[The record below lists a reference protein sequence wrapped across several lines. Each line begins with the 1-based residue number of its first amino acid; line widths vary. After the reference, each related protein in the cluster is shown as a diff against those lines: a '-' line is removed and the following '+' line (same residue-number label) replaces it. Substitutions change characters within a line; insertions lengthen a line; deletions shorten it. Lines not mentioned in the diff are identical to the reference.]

1 MSQGYIPPNQSDQQP
16 QRRRRS
22 AAPQQQ
28 QFNTQP
34 PPQPAPIYQQPMHP
48 APQQQ
53 GYVQQ
58 PQVGAACPRCGSNRI
73 NISMVQTAAST
84 RTRGRGCLWRL
95 MRFFLIL
102 ITAGLWLFIGKSK
115 GKSKTRIQSEKT
127 AICQNCG
134 NSWAM

>member
-1 MSQGYIPPNQSDQQP
+1 MSQGYIPPNQPEP

-28 QFNTQP
+28 QPFNAPP
-34 PPQPAPIYQQPMHP
+34 PPQPAPVYQQPMQP
-48 APQQQ
+48 AMQHQ

-58 PQVGAACPRCGSNRI
+58 PQSGTTCPRCGSNRI

-84 RTRGRGCLWRL
+84 RNRGRGCLWGL
-95 MRFFLIL
+95 MRLFLII
-102 ITAGLWLFIGKSK
+102 ITAGLWLLIGKSK
-115 GKSKTRIQSEKT
+115 GKSRTRIQSEKT